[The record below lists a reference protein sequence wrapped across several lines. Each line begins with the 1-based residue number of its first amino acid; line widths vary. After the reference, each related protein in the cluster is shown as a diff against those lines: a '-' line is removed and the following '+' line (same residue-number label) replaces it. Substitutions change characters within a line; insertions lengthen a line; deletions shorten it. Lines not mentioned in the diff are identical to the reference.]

1 MPMARRWIF
10 PATSDPGAV
19 VKIRSQLGVPAFLAD
34 LLVRRGFA
42 DPAAAEA
49 QLHPRLRSLSAPEAL
64 PQMDLAVERISLALR
79 QRERIALYGDYDVDG
94 VTSLAILARLFKAYG
109 AEVPCFLPLRA
120 EEGYGL
126 SEAGV
131 DRCCELHRPQLLIAV
146 DCGTTSVRE
155 IARLRARGIDVVVL
169 DHHEEGAGRPDCVAL
184 VNPKLGDEFHYL
196 CSAGV
201 AFKLAHALM
210 KASRIEGVDLREYLD
225 LVALATVADIVPLV
239 GENRIFVSHG
249 LRQMERTRWAGL
261 AALKQVSGVGAPIR
275 VSDVGF
281 RMGPRI
287 NAAGRLGP
295 AAEALALL
303 LTDDPREAD
312 RLAAGLDA
320 HNRERQS
327 VERLVVDEAGKWVD
341 RNFQPG
347 SDTTIVA
354 GSRDWHI
361 GVLGVVASRIMRRH
375 HRPTFVVGFDESGAG
390 KGSGRSIEGL
400 PLVELLRECAGHLE
414 KFGGHDMAAGIS
426 ISEKSFPAFRNAFEA
441 ATRGVATEEMLAP
454 RLRLDG
460 EVLLRE
466 LDYSLMEAQDL
477 LEPFGNSNPQP
488 VLFSRAVTPAG
499 APRVMKEKHLR
510 LEFSLGRERIPAVF
524 FNAPL
529 EDLPRPPWDIAYT
542 MEWNHWNGRSE
553 PQLRLL
559 EVRHAE

>member
-1 MPMARRWIF
+1 MRRRWIF
-10 PATSDPGAV
+10 PANADPGSVA
-19 VKIRSQLGVPAFLAD
+19 KLRSELGVPAFLAD

-42 DPAAAEA
+42 DPASAEA
-49 QLHPRLRSLSAPEAL
+49 QLHPRLRSLTAPEEL
-64 PQMDLAVERISLALR
+64 PDMALAVERISRALR
-79 QRERIALYGDYDVDG
+79 ARERIVLYGDYDVDG
-94 VTSLAILARLFKAYG
+94 ITSLAILARLFKAYG

-120 EEGYGL
+120 AEGYGL

-131 DRCCELHRPQLLIAV
+131 DRCCELHRPDLLVAV

-155 IARLRARGIDVVVL
+155 IAKLRSRNIDVVVL
-169 DHHEEGAGRPDCVAL
+169 DHHEAGVGRPDCTAL
-184 VNPKLGDEFHYL
+184 VNPKLGTEFHYL

-201 AFKLAHALM
+201 AFKVAHALL
-210 KASRIEGVDLREYLD
+210 KADRVEGVDLREYLD

-261 AALKQVSGVGAPIR
+261 AALKSVSGVVAPIR

-320 HNRERQS
+320 HNRERQG
-327 VERLVVDEAGKWVD
+327 VERQVVVEAEKWVD
-341 RNFQPG
+341 QNFQPG
-347 SDTTIVA
+347 SDTSIVA

-375 HRPTFVVGFDESGAG
+375 HRPTFVIGFDESGAG

-400 PLVELLRECAGHLE
+400 SLVELLRGCADHLE

-426 ISEKSFPAFRNAFEA
+426 IHEKSFPAFREAFET
-441 ATRGVATEEMLAP
+441 ATRGVATDEMLAP
-454 RLRLDG
+454 RLCLDG
-460 EVLLRE
+460 EVPLRE
-466 LDYSLMEAQDL
+466 IDYTLMESQDL

-488 VLFSRAVTPAG
+488 VLFSRAVAPAG

-510 LEFSLGRERIPAVF
+510 LEFSVGRDRVPAVF
-524 FNAPL
+524 FNAPID
-529 EDLPRPPWDIAYT
+529 DLPRPPWDIAYT
-542 MEWNHWNGRSE
+542 LEWNHWNGRSE